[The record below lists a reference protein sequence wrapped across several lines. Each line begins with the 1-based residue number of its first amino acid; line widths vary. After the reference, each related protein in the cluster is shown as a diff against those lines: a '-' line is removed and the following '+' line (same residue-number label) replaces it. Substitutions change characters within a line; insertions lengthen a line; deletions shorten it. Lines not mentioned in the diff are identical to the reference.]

1 MTAPPRTIDEYL
13 EGVRPQQRAA
23 LQRLR
28 SQIRAA
34 APKAE
39 ECISYRIP
47 AFRLGPMLVG
57 FAATGEHCVFHLMS
71 TKTLPAFARELKSYA
86 KGKGSIR
93 FEPSQPLP
101 ATLVRKLVKARIAEN
116 EA

>member
-1 MTAPPRTIDEYL
+1 MASVPKTIDQYL
-13 EGVRPQQRAA
+13 ASVDARQRVA

-28 SQIRAA
+28 AQIHAA

-47 AFRLGPMLVG
+47 AFRLGRMLVG
-57 FAATGEHCVFHLMS
+57 FAATGDHCVFHLMS
-71 TKTLPAFARELKSYA
+71 TKTLPAHARELKGHA
-86 KGKGSIR
+86 MGKGSIR
-93 FEPSQPLP
+93 FEPDAPLP
-101 ATLVRKLVKARIAEN
+101 AALVRKLVKARIAEN